1 MDLGLEASEV
11 GVEVASGSTS
21 AGTLKRMNM
30 EPRQGRATS
39 QVVRYVG
46 FACGIGMILGF
57 FEARDLWVHPFPSGL
72 LERNVTWVIW
82 FLAPLIDGA
91 AACLAGV
98 GSWLLVSTFRRKGWV
113 PAKRFLQVHRTAFAL
128 AGPSALSMWCVCAM
142 AGSHPASLTLK
153 VATALLL
160 PALGVRLGR
169 TLPLK
174 PLAIALGGAFSIL
187 LVGLAI
193 FLLWPAIHFGD
204 ALAAS
209 PQVAARPNIILVTLD
224 TVRADHLSLYGYA
237 RKTTPHLDT
246 WAKRGVVFENAITT
260 TSWTLPSHAS
270 IFTGLLPHQHGAD
283 WYMPLNTRRW
293 TLAEVLASWGY
304 ETAGFTS
311 NFVYGEA
318 GWGLAEGFHEYE
330 DNRDFLL
337 HNLGTLR
344 VGMRIIDPL
353 YRRWVLPDSFERRSA
368 QDMNQ
373 DILRWVEHR
382 SRRPYFLF
390 INYFDAHDP
399 YLSSPADARHFGA
412 LPPGVIR
419 EARYGFEGRGTL
431 HLPEADRQALVAG
444 YDNSLATLD
453 RGLAELLDMLSRLP
467 DWENTVLVITSDH
480 GEGLGEHGGYY
491 HGLDLYNESVRV
503 PLIILG
509 RGVPHGLRIPSA
521 VSTLDV
527 FPTVLRFAGDQNP
540 SRSALQ
546 NFWTPGGEP
555 AEGDVAVI
563 SELTTQRGFRGYM
576 PQISLRTQDWDF
588 IQFLG
593 GREELYRWREDAGE
607 QNNLAALPEYR
618 PIVAAMHARLCS
630 LVAHSLGP
638 WQGPEYLSALDE
650 PGRPFLS
657 MADSPAELAS
667 LPNIPGPRIGEV
679 QDQFPLKAVASL
691 RKVKVSDVDL
701 LHSLPYQ

>member
-1 MDLGLEASEV
+1 
-11 GVEVASGSTS
+11 
-21 AGTLKRMNM
+21 M
-30 EPRQGRATS
+30 EHFQSRLMGQAM
-39 QVVRYVG
+39 RYVG
-46 FACGIGMILGF
+46 FTCAMGIVLGL
-57 FEARDLWVHPFPSGL
+57 FEAGDLWVHPHPSGL
-72 LERNVTWVIW
+72 LKRNVTWVIW

-91 AACLAGV
+91 SACLVGM
-98 GSWLLVSTFRRKGWV
+98 GSWLLLSTFSWKGWE
-113 PAKRFLQVHRTAFAL
+113 PAKRFLGVHRMAFAVVGL
-128 AGPSALSMWCVCAM
+128 SAASLWCACAV
-142 AGSHPASLTLK
+142 AGSHPARFAIK

-160 PALGVRLGR
+160 PTLAVRLGGTLRLR
-169 TLPLK
+169 T
-174 PLAIALGGAFSIL
+174 LAIALGSVFSIML
-187 LVGLAI
+187 TGLVI
-193 FLLWPAIHFGD
+193 FLLWPAAHFGD

-209 PQVAARPNIILVTLD
+209 LQSVARPNIILVTLD

-237 RKTTPHLDT
+237 RQTSPHLEAL
-246 WAKRGVVFENAITT
+246 AKRGVVFENAIAT

-318 GWGLAEGFHEYE
+318 GWGLAEGFDEYE
-330 DNRDFLL
+330 DNRGFLL

-344 VGMRIIDPL
+344 VGVRIIDPF
-353 YRRWVLPDSFERRSA
+353 YRRWVLPDSFERRDA
-368 QDMNQ
+368 TDMNR
-373 DILRWVEHR
+373 DIRRWVEHR
-382 SRRPYFLF
+382 SHQPYFLF

-399 YLSSPADARHFGA
+399 YLSSPADARRFGT

-419 EARYGFEGRGTL
+419 EARYGFEGRGSL
-431 HLPEADRQALVAG
+431 HLPEADRQAMVAG
-444 YDNSLATLD
+444 YDDSLATLD
-453 RGLAELLDMLSRLP
+453 RALADLLGSLSRLP
-467 DWENTVLVITSDH
+467 DWENTVLIITSDH

-503 PLIILG
+503 PLIVLG
-509 RGVPHGLRIPSA
+509 RGVPHDLRIPSV

-527 FPTVLRFAGDQNP
+527 FPTVLRFAGEENA

-546 NFWTPGGEP
+546 NFWTPGAEP
-555 AEGDVAVI
+555 VNEEEAAI

-576 PQISLRTQDWDF
+576 PQISLRTQDWDY
-588 IQFLG
+588 IRFLG
-593 GREELYRWREDAGE
+593 GGEELYRWRDDTRE

-618 PIVAAMHARLCS
+618 PIVTAMHARLCS

-650 PGRPFLS
+650 RGRPFLG

-667 LPNIPGPRIGEV
+667 LPNIPGPRIGEI
-679 QDQFPLKAVASL
+679 QDQFPLKAVPSL
-691 RKVKVSDVDL
+691 RGVKVSDVDL